1 MRNLKKVIAL
11 VAVFAMMV
19 TSVAFAQSYSDVKED
34 DNYYEAIEMLSK
46 LNILTGDDK
55 DGDGVMDFRPNDTI
69 TRAEVA
75 AVVCRIQNLNGLSQ
89 TATPF
94 TDVPSSHWASGYV
107 AQAAGQGI
115 INGYG
120 DGNFGPEDQVTYEQA
135 VKMFVETLGYTPFVN
150 AQGGYPTGHL
160 TAAARYG
167 VLDGV
172 VGASVGAQATRGQ
185 VAQMA
190 FNAIDTP
197 LMDRSSYGKDEEFTI
212 FDGTNNKSFETLLT
226 RDLKVKKFAGVIKSN
241 QVTSLTAPVTS
252 IDTDKKAE
260 VEVKW
265 DGSYNASGDLTSY
278 STDNANYAVKD
289 INKLYDAESGAGQLL
304 GYFVDGYAKETD
316 RSGEY
321 DIIAVTASNKNK
333 TESFTLD
340 KFSSATDT
348 KIEYYKNDN
357 DSKTTSLTID
367 ADANILY
374 NGVAYNGSATGL
386 KAILEAVGVKDGNC
400 KYSGEITVIDNDTTN
415 GYDVVKIDVA
425 SSAVVKEVK
434 SSGKINFK
442 ESAKNSKGDPKI
454 ELDFDEDTTD
464 TVINLTKDG
473 KAIEYTDLKEWDV
486 LSILYSGENKYYDVK
501 VVSSTKLDSSI
512 TSRAKSDTSYDT
524 YEYTIDGNKYDVAVG
539 CYGYKSGGWTVGTA
553 GVFYIDAY
561 GKIVAYDK
569 NGSTASSTTNG
580 NYAYII
586 KAEAQLDMSESVITV
601 QMITKD
607 GKVVTADLAEKV
619 KFEDCVNTDI
629 ADGLGITADPATGK
643 KVIDSNT
650 YYNVHKLDMG
660 KATSIATALI
670 NTFVTYEA
678 NGDGEIR
685 TITFWTENDEDA
697 NLNLANKSYGYEYD
711 EDNKEI
717 KVGNKYDVDDDTIIF
732 FIKGDSAFGNVT
744 PVNGKFNT
752 TKTASKTASKVGKA
766 SQLSDA
772 TETSK
777 YAAVFDEDNGVAGA
791 IVLFDTTGGISSST
805 NIAVIDSIGESN
817 LDEVKTT
824 SVTYYKGGVK
834 MESLVDTDITDTKG
848 IENAKRGDLYKFS
861 LNADGTVITD
871 LELYAKVTPRDDE
884 SVTKFEKDKTSGVV
898 TSTGLTSA
906 LQVFSDKGKTARDVK
921 TKDGVFA
928 YGPVYEYQSSG
939 NKLRLGTTSDG
950 TSFGFGSTNS
960 IKTTDANVY
969 VIDPNKKS
977 NQLTV
982 GDASDAD
989 YDKDL
994 NDSTKPLNVTKKNNS
1009 SVTATVANANTAYG
1023 LMDFVIYAEN
1033 SDGDV
1038 IDVVIYKA
1046 YDFGKWSIAD

>member
-120 DGNFGPEDQVTYEQA
+120 DGNFGPEDEVTYEQA

-150 AQGGYPTGHL
+150 ANGGYPTGHL

-241 QVTSLTAPVTS
+241 QVTSLTAHVSS

-289 INKLYDAESGAGQLL
+289 INKLYDAESGAGELL

-321 DIIAVTASNKNK
+321 DIIAVAASNKNK

-340 KFSSATDT
+340 KFSSVAADGT

-367 ADANILY
+367 KNANILY
-374 NGVAYNGSATGL
+374 NGVAYQLDTGDTL
-386 KAILEAVGVKDGNC
+386 ADMLGDVGVNANC
-400 KYSGEITVIDNDTTN
+400 TYSGEITVIDNDTTN
-415 GYDVVKIDVA
+415 GYDVVKVDVA

-434 SSGKINFK
+434 SSGKVNFK
-442 ESAKNSKGDPKI
+442 QTPKNSLTNKI
-454 ELDFDEDTTD
+454 ELDFDEDVTD

-473 KAIEYTDLKEWDV
+473 KAVAYTDLQEWDV
-486 LSILYSGENKYYDVK
+486 LSILYSGKVNYYDVK
-501 VVSSTKLDSSI
+501 VINSTKLDSSI
-512 TSRAKSDTSYDT
+512 TSRAKSDTSADAF
-524 YEYTIDGNKYDVAVG
+524 EYTIDGNKYDVAEG
-539 CYGYKSGGWTVGTA
+539 CYEAKAKNTGWTVGTA
-553 GVFYIDAY
+553 GVFYVDDY

-569 NGSTASSTTNG
+569 NGSTTSSTTNG
-580 NYAYII
+580 NYAYILNSAI
-586 KAEAQLDMSESVITV
+586 SNDGFTNVISL
-601 QMITKD
+601 QMLTKD
-607 GKVVTADLAEKV
+607 GKVVEADLNEKV
-619 KFEDCVNTDI
+619 RFENGASVVGDI
-629 ADGLGITADPATGK
+629 VKGSAAFDDQT
-643 KVIDSNT
+643 S
-650 YYNVHKLDMG
+650 YNVNDLGSTEKD
-660 KATSIATALI
+660 ALVAALKNSFI
-670 NTFVTYEA
+670 NYEL
-678 NGDGEIR
+678 NGNGEVR
-685 TITFWTENDEDA
+685 TITFWMDEKDDDTTFNMSKGA
-697 NLNLANKSYGYEYD
+697 YTYDYD
-711 EDNKEI
+711 EDTKEI
-717 KVGNKYDVDDDTIIF
+717 KVGSKFDVDDDTVIF
-732 FIKGDSAFGNVT
+732 FIKSNDTSKTFGKVDGAK
-744 PVNGKFNT
+744 GKFT
-752 TKTASKTASKVGKA
+752 IKGAATTASKTASKVGKA
-766 SQLSDA
+766 SQLGDG
-772 TETSK
+772 TSNTS
-777 YAAVFDEDNGVAGA
+777 AFVFDVDNGVAGA
-791 IVLFDTTGGISSST
+791 IVLFDTTGGISASS

-824 SVTYYKGGVK
+824 AVTYYKGGVK
-834 MESLVDTDITDTKG
+834 MESLVDTDIDAGSLK
-848 IENAKRGDLYKFS
+848 NAKRGDLYKFS
-861 LNADGTVITD
+861 LNGDGTVITD
-871 LELYAKVTPRDDE
+871 FELYASVTPRDD
-884 SVTKFEKDKTSGVV
+884 STVTGFTQANLEKALAV
-898 TSTGLTSA
+898 TGAKVGSKY
-906 LQVFSDKGKTARDVK
+906 F
-921 TKDGVFA
+921 F
-928 YGPVYEYQSSG
+928 GPVYDYQSSG
-939 NKLRLGTTSDG
+939 SRIRIATTTDG
-950 TSFGFGSTNS
+950 SAFDFGYTES
-960 IKTTDANVY
+960 IKTANANVY
-969 VIDPNKKS
+969 VIDPNKKN

-982 GDASDAD
+982 GDASDVD

-994 NDSTKPLNVTKKNNS
+994 NDSTNKLTVTKKSDS
-1009 SVTATVANANTAYG
+1009 SVKVEVTKANTAYG
-1023 LMDFVIYAEN
+1023 LMDFVIYATN
-1033 SDGDV
+1033 ADDDV

-1046 YDFGKWSIAD
+1046 YDFGKWSIVD

>member
-120 DGNFGPEDQVTYEQA
+120 DGNFGPEDEVTYEQA

-150 AQGGYPTGHL
+150 ANGGYPTGHL

-241 QVTSLTAPVTS
+241 QVTSLTAPVSS

-265 DGSYNASGDLTSY
+265 DGSYNAGALTSY

-321 DIIAVTASNKNK
+321 DIIAVAASNKNK
-333 TESFTLD
+333 TESFSLD
-340 KFSSATDT
+340 KFSSATDGT
-348 KIEYYKNDN
+348 AASSAKIEYYKNDN
-357 DSKTTSLTID
+357 DNKTTSLTVD
-367 ADANILY
+367 TNANILY
-374 NGVAYNGSATGL
+374 NGVAYGSTAADL
-386 KAILEAVGVKDGNC
+386 NAVLTAVKVDSNC

-434 SSGKINFK
+434 SSGKVNFK
-442 ESAKNSKGDPKI
+442 ESVRNSAGDPKI
-454 ELDFDEDTTD
+454 ELDFDEDVTD

-473 KAIEYTDLKEWDV
+473 KAVAYTDLKEWDV
-486 LSILYSGENKYYDVK
+486 LSILYSGKANYYDVK
-501 VVSSTKLDSSI
+501 VLGANKLDSSI
-512 TSRAKSDTSYDT
+512 ASRAKSDTSADG
-524 YEYTIDGNKYDVAVG
+524 YEYTIDGNTYDVAVG
-539 CYGYKSGGWTVGTA
+539 CYEAKQSTGWTVGTA
-553 GVFYIDAY
+553 GVFYVDDY

-569 NGSTASSTTNG
+569 NGSTTSSTTNG
-580 NYAYII
+580 NYAYILNSAI
-586 KAEAQLDMSESVITV
+586 SNDGFNNVISL
-601 QMITKD
+601 QMLTKD
-607 GKVVTADLAEKV
+607 GKVVEADLNEKV
-619 KFEDCVNTDI
+619 RFENGLNVVGDI
-629 ADGLGITADPATGK
+629 VKGSAAFDDQT
-643 KVIDSNT
+643 S
-650 YYNVHKLDMG
+650 YNVNDLSGANKD
-660 KATSIATALI
+660 ALVDALK

-678 NGDGEIR
+678 NANGDVR
-685 TITFWTENDEDA
+685 TITFWKNDDETT
-697 NLNLANKSYGYEYD
+697 LNMVKAATSYEYD
-711 EDNKEI
+711 EDTKEI
-717 KVGNKYDVDDDTIIF
+717 KVGSKFDVDDDTVIF
-732 FIKGDSAFGNVT
+732 FIKASGTDTFGNVT
-744 PVNGKFNT
+744 AANGKFT
-752 TKTASKTASKVGKA
+752 FAGTATTASKTASKVGKV
-766 SQLSDA
+766 SQLGDG
-772 TETSK
+772 TSNTS
-777 YAAVFDEDNGVAGA
+777 AVVFDEDNGVAGA
-791 IVLFDTTGGISSST
+791 IVLFDTTGGISSSS
-805 NIAVIDSIGESN
+805 NIAVIDSIGEAN
-817 LDEVKTT
+817 LDDVKTT
-824 SVTYYKGGVK
+824 AVTYYKGGVK
-834 MESLVDTDITDTKG
+834 MESLVDTDLSDDAG
-848 IENAKRGDLYKFS
+848 LANAKRGDLYKFS
-861 LNADGTVITD
+861 LNGDGTVITD
-871 LELYAKVTPRDDE
+871 VERYAKVTPRDD
-884 SVTKFEKDKTSGVV
+884 SAVTAFNETNVKQALKVEGTA
-898 TSTGLTSA
+898 TG
-906 LQVFSDKGKTARDVK
+906 F
-921 TKDGVFA
+921 
-928 YGPVYEYQSSG
+928 YGPVYDYQSSG
-939 NKLRLGTTSDG
+939 SRIRIATKS
-950 TSFGFGSTNS
+950 GSAFTFANTES
-960 IKTTDANVY
+960 IKTANANVY
-969 VIDPNKKS
+969 VIDPNKKN

-982 GDASDAD
+982 GDASDVD

-994 NDSTKPLNVTKKNNS
+994 NDEGKKGVKVTKGTS
-1009 SVTATVANANTAYG
+1009 DVTVTPANTAYG
-1023 LMDFVIYAEN
+1023 LMDFVIYATN
-1033 SDGDV
+1033 ADDDV

-1046 YDFGKWSIAD
+1046 YDFGKWSIVD

>member
-120 DGNFGPEDQVTYEQA
+120 DGNFGPEDEVTYEQA

-150 AQGGYPTGHL
+150 ANGGYPTGHL

-241 QVTSLTAPVTS
+241 QVTSLTAPVSS

-265 DGSYNASGDLTSY
+265 DGSYNAGALTSY

-321 DIIAVTASNKNK
+321 DIIAVAASNKNK
-333 TESFTLD
+333 TESFSLD
-340 KFSSATDT
+340 KFSSATDGT
-348 KIEYYKNDN
+348 AASSAKIEYYKNDN
-357 DSKTTSLTID
+357 DNKTTSLTVD
-367 ADANILY
+367 TNANILY
-374 NGVAYNGSATGL
+374 NGVAYGSTAADL
-386 KAILEAVGVKDGNC
+386 NAVLTAVKVDSNC

-434 SSGKINFK
+434 SSGKVNFK
-442 ESAKNSKGDPKI
+442 ESVRNSAGDPKI
-454 ELDFDEDTTD
+454 ELDFDEDVTD

-473 KAIEYTDLKEWDV
+473 KAVAYTDLKEWDV
-486 LSILYSGENKYYDVK
+486 LSILYSGKANYYDVK
-501 VVSSTKLDSSI
+501 VLGANKLDSSI
-512 TSRAKSDTSYDT
+512 ASRAKSDTSADG
-524 YEYTIDGNKYDVAVG
+524 YEYTIDGNTYDVAVG
-539 CYGYKSGGWTVGTA
+539 CYEAKQSTGWTVGTA
-553 GVFYIDAY
+553 GVFYVDDY

-569 NGSTASSTTNG
+569 NGSTTSSTTNG
-580 NYAYII
+580 NYAYILNSAI
-586 KAEAQLDMSESVITV
+586 SNDGFNNVISL
-601 QMITKD
+601 QMLTKD
-607 GKVVTADLAEKV
+607 GKVVEADLNEKV
-619 KFEDCVNTDI
+619 RFENGLNVVGGIVNGSAAFDDQT
-629 ADGLGITADPATGK
+629 
-643 KVIDSNT
+643 S
-650 YYNVHKLDMG
+650 YNVNDLVNDLSGGTNKD
-660 KATSIATALI
+660 ALVAALK

-678 NGDGEIR
+678 NANGDVR
-685 TITFWTENDEDA
+685 TITFWKNDDETT
-697 NLNLANKSYGYEYD
+697 LNMVKAATSYEYD
-711 EDNKEI
+711 EDTKEI
-717 KVGNKYDVDDDTIIF
+717 KVGSKFDVDDDTVIF
-732 FIKGDSAFGNVT
+732 FIKASGTDTFGNVT
-744 PVNGKFNT
+744 AANGKFT
-752 TKTASKTASKVGKA
+752 FAGTATTASKTASKVGKV
-766 SQLSDA
+766 SQLGDG
-772 TETSK
+772 TSNTS
-777 YAAVFDEDNGVAGA
+777 AVVFDEDNGVAGA
-791 IVLFDTTGGISSST
+791 IVLFDTTGGISSSS
-805 NIAVIDSIGESN
+805 NIAVIDSIGEAN
-817 LDEVKTT
+817 LDDVKTT
-824 SVTYYKGGVK
+824 AVTYYKGGVK
-834 MESLVDTDITDTKG
+834 MESLVDTDLSDDAG
-848 IENAKRGDLYKFS
+848 LANAKRGDLYKFS
-861 LNADGTVITD
+861 LNGDGTVITD
-871 LELYAKVTPRDDE
+871 VERYAKVTPRDD
-884 SVTKFEKDKTSGVV
+884 STVTAFNDTNVKQALKVEGTA
-898 TSTGLTSA
+898 TG
-906 LQVFSDKGKTARDVK
+906 F
-921 TKDGVFA
+921 
-928 YGPVYEYQSSG
+928 YGPVDYQSSG
-939 NKLRLGTTSDG
+939 SRIRIATKS
-950 TSFGFGSTNS
+950 GSAFTFANTES
-960 IKTTDANVY
+960 IKTANANVY
-969 VIDPNKKS
+969 VIDPNKKN

-982 GDASDAD
+982 GDASDVD

-994 NDSTKPLNVTKKNNS
+994 NGVGTKGVKVTKGTS
-1009 SVTATVANANTAYG
+1009 DVTVTPANTAYG
-1023 LMDFVIYAEN
+1023 LMDFVIYATN
-1033 SDGDV
+1033 ADDDV

-1046 YDFGKWSIAD
+1046 YDFGKWSIVD

>member
-150 AQGGYPTGHL
+150 ANGGYPTGHL

-212 FDGTNNKSFETLLT
+212 FDGTNNKTFETLLT
-226 RDLKVKKFAGVIKSN
+226 RDLKVKKFAGVISGD
-241 QVTSLTAPVTS
+241 QVTTLTAPVNS

-260 VEVKW
+260 VNVKY
-265 DGSYNASGDLTSY
+265 DGTRNTGNENNDKPDVF

-289 INKLYDAESGAGQLL
+289 INKLYEAESGAGQLL

-333 TESFTLD
+333 TESFGLD
-340 KFSSATDT
+340 KYAKADGT
-348 KIEYYKNDN
+348 KIEYYKNEN
-357 DSKTTSLTID
+357 DSKTTSLTVEEKAAVI
-367 ADANILY
+367 Y
-374 NGVAYNGSATGL
+374 NGVFY
-386 KAILEAVGVKDGNC
+386 KAVGANDLNATLAELKVTKDC
-400 KYSGEITVIDNDTTN
+400 QYSGQITLIDNDTTN
-415 GYDVVKIDVA
+415 GYDVVKVDVA

-434 SSGKINFK
+434 SSGKVTFK
-442 ESAKNSKGDPKI
+442 AVPYNSLRDKI
-454 ELDFDEDTTD
+454 ELDFDEDATD

-473 KAIEYTDLKEWDV
+473 KAVAYTDLKEWDV
-486 LSILYSGENKYYDVK
+486 LSILYSGKNKYYDVK
-501 VVSSTKLDSSI
+501 VLGANKIDGTIDSRSAST
-512 TSRAKSDTSYDT
+512 TSYDGKKYKIAGNT
-524 YEYTIDGNKYDVAVG
+524 YEVAVD
-539 CYGYKSGGWTVGTA
+539 CYGADKDKGWSVGKA
-553 GVFYIDAY
+553 GVFYVDDY

-569 NGSTASSTTNG
+569 NGSTTSSASNG
-580 NYAYII
+580 NYAYAIQA
-586 KAEAQLDMSESVITV
+586 KYVSDGFDPVLTLQVLDKS
-601 QMITKD
+601 
-607 GKVVTADLAEKV
+607 GKVVELDFSDKV
-619 KFEDCVNTDI
+619 KFENADKTTFENYFTGFDSDSSYDPSDVKEQVKFAGLFANKLITYDTNSQGKIKTVTFSQTDEDENTLCVNDVSAGYI
-629 ADGLGITADPATGK
+629 
-643 KVIDSNT
+643 
-650 YYNVHKLDMG
+650 YN
-660 KATSIATALI
+660 
-670 NTFVTYEA
+670 E
-678 NGDGEIR
+678 
-685 TITFWTENDEDA
+685 ED
-697 NLNLANKSYGYEYD
+697 
-711 EDNKEI
+711 KEI
-717 KVGNKYDVDDDTIIF
+717 TLNSTYSVDDSTVVF
-732 FIKGDSAFGNVT
+732 FVKGKTDLTVT
-744 PVNGKFNT
+744 AG
-752 TKTASKTASKVGKA
+752 TKTYTVAGDVSTTASKVGTVA
-766 SQLSDA
+766 SIAD
-772 TETSK
+772 TDKKKVDSK
-777 YAAVFDEDNGVAGA
+777 YVAAVYDVDNDVASA
-791 IVLFDTTGGISSST
+791 IVLFNTTGGISDATSS
-805 NIAVIDSIGESN
+805 AVIAEAPGQTQIDGSN
-817 LDEVKTT
+817 TL
-824 SVTYYKGGVK
+824 SVTYYKDGVK
-834 MESLVDTDITDTKG
+834 MTSALDTDVAEGSLKT
-848 IENAKRGDLYKFS
+848 AQPGDIYKFS
-861 LNADGTVITD
+861 LNGDGTIITD
-871 LELYAKVTPRDDE
+871 FSLVASFDARSTTAAGAAGALKAKTITNAKLV
-884 SVTKFEKDKTSGVV
+884 KF
-898 TSTGLTSA
+898 
-906 LQVFSDKGKTARDVK
+906 
-921 TKDGVFA
+921 
-928 YGPVYEYQSSG
+928 GPVYDYTNSKLKIASKNTSG
-939 NKLRLGTTSDG
+939 NYIFAAPYDDINASE
-950 TSFGFGSTNS
+950 
-960 IKTTDANVY
+960 ANVY
-969 VIDPNKKS
+969 VYDMNKRDNK
-977 NQLTV
+977 LTV

-994 NDSTKPLNVTKKNNS
+994 FDKDADSTYKKFTGEVKDS
-1009 SVTATVANANTAYG
+1009 GATPKVIVNKGEQALG
-1023 LMDFVIYAEN
+1023 LMDFAVGVYKSETDSKA
-1033 SDGDV
+1033 

-1046 YDFGKWSIAD
+1046 YDFGKYDVVTK

>member
-150 AQGGYPTGHL
+150 ANGGYPTGHL

-212 FDGTNNKSFETLLT
+212 FDGTNNKTFETLLT

-241 QVTSLTAPVTS
+241 QVTSLTAPATS

-260 VEVKW
+260 VDVKW
-265 DGSYNASGDLTSY
+265 DGTYTTNSSGAEVLSSY

-289 INKLYDAESGAGQLL
+289 INKLYDAESGAGELL

-321 DIIAVTASNKNK
+321 DIIAVAASNKNK

-340 KFSSATDT
+340 KFSSVAADGT

-357 DSKTTSLTID
+357 DNKTTSLTID
-367 ADANILY
+367 KNANILY
-374 NGVAYNGSATGL
+374 NGVAYQLDTGDTL
-386 KAILEAVGVKDGNC
+386 ADMLGDVGVNANC
-400 KYSGEITVIDNDTTN
+400 TYSGEITVIDNDTTN
-415 GYDVVKIDVA
+415 GYDVVKVDVA

-434 SSGKINFK
+434 SSGKVNFK
-442 ESAKNSKGDPKI
+442 QTPKNSLTDKI
-454 ELDFDEDTTD
+454 ELDFDEDVTD

-473 KAIEYTDLKEWDV
+473 KAVAYTDLQEWDV
-486 LSILYSGENKYYDVK
+486 LSILYSGKVNYYDVK
-501 VVSSTKLDSSI
+501 VINSTKLDSSI
-512 TSRAKSDTSYDT
+512 TSRAKSDTSADAF
-524 YEYTIDGNKYDVAVG
+524 EYTIDGNKYDVAEG
-539 CYGYKSGGWTVGTA
+539 CYEAKAKNTGWTVGTA
-553 GVFYIDAY
+553 GVFYVDDY

-569 NGSTASSTTNG
+569 NGSTTSSTTNG
-580 NYAYII
+580 NYAYILNSAI
-586 KAEAQLDMSESVITV
+586 SNDGFTNVISL
-601 QMITKD
+601 QMLTKD
-607 GKVVTADLAEKV
+607 GKVVEADLNEKV
-619 KFEDCVNTDI
+619 RFENGASVVGDI
-629 ADGLGITADPATGK
+629 VKGSAAFDDQT
-643 KVIDSNT
+643 S
-650 YYNVHKLDMG
+650 YNVNDLGSTEKD
-660 KATSIATALI
+660 ALVAALKNSFI
-670 NTFVTYEA
+670 NYEL
-678 NGDGEIR
+678 NGNGEVR
-685 TITFWTENDEDA
+685 TITFWMDEKDDDTTFNMSKGA
-697 NLNLANKSYGYEYD
+697 YTYDYD
-711 EDNKEI
+711 EDTKEI
-717 KVGNKYDVDDDTIIF
+717 KVGSKFDVDDDTVIF
-732 FIKGDSAFGNVT
+732 FIKSNDTSKTFGKVDGAK
-744 PVNGKFNT
+744 GKFT
-752 TKTASKTASKVGKA
+752 IKGAATTASKTASKVGKA
-766 SQLSDA
+766 SQLGDG
-772 TETSK
+772 TSNTS
-777 YAAVFDEDNGVAGA
+777 AFVFDVDNGVAGA
-791 IVLFDTTGGISSST
+791 IVLFDTTGGISASS

-824 SVTYYKGGVK
+824 AVTYYKGGVK
-834 MESLVDTDITDTKG
+834 MESLVDTDIDAGSLK
-848 IENAKRGDLYKFS
+848 NAKRGDLYKFS
-861 LNADGTVITD
+861 LNGDGTVITD
-871 LELYAKVTPRDDE
+871 FELYASVTPRDD
-884 SVTKFEKDKTSGVV
+884 STVTGFTQANLEKALAV
-898 TSTGLTSA
+898 TGAKVGSKY
-906 LQVFSDKGKTARDVK
+906 F
-921 TKDGVFA
+921 F
-928 YGPVYEYQSSG
+928 GPVYDYQSSG
-939 NKLRLGTTSDG
+939 SRIRIATTTDG
-950 TSFGFGSTNS
+950 SAFDFGNTES
-960 IKTTDANVY
+960 IKTANANVY
-969 VIDPNKKS
+969 VIDPNKKN

-982 GDASDAD
+982 GDASDVD

-994 NDSTKPLNVTKKNNS
+994 NDSTNKLTVTKKSDS
-1009 SVTATVANANTAYG
+1009 SVKVEVTKANTAYG
-1023 LMDFVIYAEN
+1023 LMDFVIYATN
-1033 SDGDV
+1033 ADDDV

>member
-120 DGNFGPEDQVTYEQA
+120 DGNFGPEDEVTYEQA

-150 AQGGYPTGHL
+150 ANGGYPTGHL

-241 QVTSLTAPVTS
+241 QVTSLTAPVSS

-265 DGSYNASGDLTSY
+265 DGSYNAGALTSY

-321 DIIAVTASNKNK
+321 DIIAVAASNKNK
-333 TESFTLD
+333 TESFSLD
-340 KFSSATDT
+340 KFSSATDGT
-348 KIEYYKNDN
+348 AASSAKIEYYKNDN
-357 DSKTTSLTID
+357 DNKTTSLTVD
-367 ADANILY
+367 TNANILY
-374 NGVAYNGSATGL
+374 NGVAYGSTAADL
-386 KAILEAVGVKDGNC
+386 NAVLTAVKVDSNC

-434 SSGKINFK
+434 SSGKVNFK
-442 ESAKNSKGDPKI
+442 ESVRNSAGDPKI
-454 ELDFDEDTTD
+454 ELDFDEDVTD

-473 KAIEYTDLKEWDV
+473 KAVAYTDLKEWDV
-486 LSILYSGENKYYDVK
+486 LSILYSGKANYYDVK
-501 VVSSTKLDSSI
+501 VLGANKLDSSI
-512 TSRAKSDTSYDT
+512 ASRAKSDTSADG
-524 YEYTIDGNKYDVAVG
+524 YEYTIDGNTYDVAVG
-539 CYGYKSGGWTVGTA
+539 CYEAKQSTGWTVGTA
-553 GVFYIDAY
+553 GVFYVDDY

-569 NGSTASSTTNG
+569 NGSTTSSTTNG
-580 NYAYII
+580 NYAYILNSAI
-586 KAEAQLDMSESVITV
+586 SNDGFNNVISL
-601 QMITKD
+601 QMLTKD
-607 GKVVTADLAEKV
+607 GKVVEADLNEKV
-619 KFEDCVNTDI
+619 RFENGLNVVGDI
-629 ADGLGITADPATGK
+629 VKGSAAFDDQT
-643 KVIDSNT
+643 S
-650 YYNVHKLDMG
+650 YNVNDLSGANKD
-660 KATSIATALI
+660 ALVAALK

-678 NGDGEIR
+678 NANGDVR
-685 TITFWTENDEDA
+685 TITFWKNDDETT
-697 NLNLANKSYGYEYD
+697 LNMVKAATSYEYD
-711 EDNKEI
+711 EDTKEI
-717 KVGNKYDVDDDTIIF
+717 KVGSKFDVDDDTVIF
-732 FIKGDSAFGNVT
+732 FIKASGTDTFGNVT
-744 PVNGKFNT
+744 AANGKFT
-752 TKTASKTASKVGKA
+752 FAGTATTASKTASKVGKV
-766 SQLSDA
+766 SQLGDG
-772 TETSK
+772 TSNTS
-777 YAAVFDEDNGVAGA
+777 AVVFDEDNGVAGA
-791 IVLFDTTGGISSST
+791 IVLFDTTGGISSSS
-805 NIAVIDSIGESN
+805 NIAVIDSIGEAN
-817 LDEVKTT
+817 LDDVKTT
-824 SVTYYKGGVK
+824 AVTYYKGGVK
-834 MESLVDTDITDTKG
+834 MESLVDTDLSDDAG
-848 IENAKRGDLYKFS
+848 LANAKRGDLYKFS
-861 LNADGTVITD
+861 LNGDGTVITD
-871 LELYAKVTPRDDE
+871 VERYAKVTPRDD
-884 SVTKFEKDKTSGVV
+884 SAVTAFNETNVKQALKVEGTA
-898 TSTGLTSA
+898 TG
-906 LQVFSDKGKTARDVK
+906 F
-921 TKDGVFA
+921 
-928 YGPVYEYQSSG
+928 YGPVYDYQSSG
-939 NKLRLGTTSDG
+939 SRIRIATKS
-950 TSFGFGSTNS
+950 GSAFTFANTES
-960 IKTTDANVY
+960 IKTANANVY
-969 VIDPNKKS
+969 VIDPNKKN

-982 GDASDAD
+982 GDASDVD

-994 NDSTKPLNVTKKNNS
+994 NDEGKKGVKVTKGTS
-1009 SVTATVANANTAYG
+1009 DVTVTPANTAYG
-1023 LMDFVIYAEN
+1023 LMDFVIYATN
-1033 SDGDV
+1033 ADDDV

-1046 YDFGKWSIAD
+1046 YDFGKWSIVD

>member
-120 DGNFGPEDQVTYEQA
+120 DGNFGPEDEVTYEQA

-150 AQGGYPTGHL
+150 ANGGYPTGHL

-241 QVTSLTAPVTS
+241 QVTSLTAPVSS

-321 DIIAVTASNKNK
+321 DIIAVAASNKNK
-333 TESFTLD
+333 TESFSLD
-340 KFSSATDT
+340 KFSSATDGT
-348 KIEYYKNDN
+348 AASSAKIEYYKNDN
-357 DSKTTSLTID
+357 DNKTTSLTVD
-367 ADANILY
+367 TNANILY
-374 NGVAYNGSATGL
+374 NGVAYGSTAADL
-386 KAILEAVGVKDGNC
+386 NAVLTAVKVDSNC

-415 GYDVVKIDVA
+415 GYDVVKVDVA

-434 SSGKINFK
+434 SSGKVNFK
-442 ESAKNSKGDPKI
+442 ESVRNSAGDPKI
-454 ELDFDEDTTD
+454 ELDFDEDVTD

-473 KAIEYTDLKEWDV
+473 KAVAYTDLKEWDV
-486 LSILYSGENKYYDVK
+486 LSILYSGKANYYDVK
-501 VVSSTKLDSSI
+501 VLGANKLDSSI
-512 TSRAKSDTSYDT
+512 ASRAKSDTSADG
-524 YEYTIDGNKYDVAVG
+524 YEYTIDGNTYDVAVG
-539 CYGYKSGGWTVGTA
+539 CYEAKQSTGWTVGTA
-553 GVFYIDAY
+553 GVFYVDDY

-569 NGSTASSTTNG
+569 NGSTTSSTTNG
-580 NYAYII
+580 NYAYILNSAI
-586 KAEAQLDMSESVITV
+586 SNDGFNNVISL
-601 QMITKD
+601 QMLTKD
-607 GKVVTADLAEKV
+607 GKVVEADLNEKV
-619 KFEDCVNTDI
+619 RFENGLNVVGGIVNGSAAFDDQT
-629 ADGLGITADPATGK
+629 
-643 KVIDSNT
+643 S
-650 YYNVHKLDMG
+650 YNVNDLSGTNKD
-660 KATSIATALI
+660 ALVAALK

-678 NGDGEIR
+678 NANGDVR
-685 TITFWTENDEDA
+685 TITFWKNDDETT
-697 NLNLANKSYGYEYD
+697 LNMVKAATSYEYD
-711 EDNKEI
+711 EDTKEI
-717 KVGNKYDVDDDTIIF
+717 KVGSKFDVDDDTVIF
-732 FIKGDSAFGNVT
+732 FIKASGTDTFGDVT
-744 PVNGKFNT
+744 AANGKFT
-752 TKTASKTASKVGKA
+752 FAGTATTASKTASKVGKV
-766 SQLSDA
+766 SQLGDG
-772 TETSK
+772 TGNTS
-777 YAAVFDEDNGVAGA
+777 AVVFDEDNGVAGA
-791 IVLFDTTGGISSST
+791 IVLFDTTGGISSSS
-805 NIAVIDSIGESN
+805 NIAVIDSIGEAN
-817 LDEVKTT
+817 LDDVKTT
-824 SVTYYKGGVK
+824 AVTYYKGGVK
-834 MESLVDTDITDTKG
+834 MESLVDTDLSDDAG
-848 IENAKRGDLYKFS
+848 LANAKRGDLYKFS
-861 LNADGTVITD
+861 LNGDGTVITD
-871 LELYAKVTPRDDE
+871 VERYAKVTPRDD
-884 SVTKFEKDKTSGVV
+884 STVTAFNDTNVKQALKVEGTA
-898 TSTGLTSA
+898 TG
-906 LQVFSDKGKTARDVK
+906 F
-921 TKDGVFA
+921 
-928 YGPVYEYQSSG
+928 YGPVYDYQSSG
-939 NKLRLGTTSDG
+939 SRIRIATKS
-950 TSFGFGSTNS
+950 GSAFTFANTES
-960 IKTTDANVY
+960 IKTANANVY
-969 VIDPNKKS
+969 VIDPNKKN

-982 GDASDAD
+982 GDASDVD

-994 NDSTKPLNVTKKNNS
+994 NDEGTKGVKVTKGTS
-1009 SVTATVANANTAYG
+1009 DVTVTPANTAYG
-1023 LMDFVIYAEN
+1023 LMDFVIYATN
-1033 SDGDV
+1033 ADDDV

-1046 YDFGKWSIAD
+1046 YDFGKWSIVD

>member
-120 DGNFGPEDQVTYEQA
+120 DGNFGPEDEVTYEQA

-150 AQGGYPTGHL
+150 ANGGYPTGHL

-289 INKLYDAESGAGQLL
+289 INKLYEAESGAGQLL

-321 DIIAVTASNKNK
+321 DIIAVAASNKNK
-333 TESFTLD
+333 TESFSLD
-340 KFSSATDT
+340 KFSSATDGT
-348 KIEYYKNDN
+348 AASSAKIEYYKNDN
-357 DSKTTSLTID
+357 DNKTTSLTVD
-367 ADANILY
+367 TNANILY
-374 NGVAYNGSATGL
+374 NGVAYGSTAAAL
-386 KAILEAVGVKDGNC
+386 NAVLTAVKVDSNC

-415 GYDVVKIDVA
+415 GYDVVKVDVA

-434 SSGKINFK
+434 SSGKVNFK
-442 ESAKNSKGDPKI
+442 ESVRNSAGDPKI
-454 ELDFDEDTTD
+454 ELDFDEDVTD

-473 KAIEYTDLKEWDV
+473 KAVAYTDLQEWDV
-486 LSILYSGENKYYDVK
+486 LSILYSGKANYYDVK
-501 VVSSTKLDSSI
+501 VLGANKLDSSI
-512 TSRAKSDTSYDT
+512 GSRAKSDTSADG
-524 YEYTIDGNKYDVAVG
+524 YEYTIDGNTYDVAVG
-539 CYGYKSGGWTVGTA
+539 CYEAKQSTGWTVGTA
-553 GVFYIDAY
+553 GVFYVDDY

-569 NGSTASSTTNG
+569 NGSTTSSTTNG
-580 NYAYII
+580 NYAYILNSAI
-586 KAEAQLDMSESVITV
+586 SNDGFNNVISL
-601 QMITKD
+601 QMLTKD
-607 GKVVTADLAEKV
+607 GKVVEADLNEKV
-619 KFEDCVNTDI
+619 RFENGLNVVGGIVNGSAAFDDQT
-629 ADGLGITADPATGK
+629 
-643 KVIDSNT
+643 S
-650 YYNVHKLDMG
+650 YNVNDLDG
-660 KATSIATALI
+660 TKKDALVAALK

-678 NGDGEIR
+678 NANGDVR
-685 TITFWTENDEDA
+685 TITFWKNDDETT
-697 NLNLANKSYGYEYD
+697 LNMVKAATSYEYD
-711 EDNKEI
+711 EDTKEI
-717 KVGNKYDVDDDTIIF
+717 KVGSKFDVDDDTVIF
-732 FIKGDSAFGNVT
+732 FIKSTEKSGSTEKKFGDVT
-744 PVNGKFNT
+744 AANGKFT
-752 TKTASKTASKVGKA
+752 FAGTATTASKTASKVGKA
-766 SQLSDA
+766 SQLGDG
-772 TETSK
+772 TSNTS
-777 YAAVFDEDNGVAGA
+777 AVVFDEDNGVAGA
-791 IVLFDTTGGISSST
+791 IVLFDTTGGISSSS
-805 NIAVIDSIGESN
+805 NIAVIDSIGEAN
-817 LDEVKTT
+817 LDDVKTT

-834 MESLVDTDITDTKG
+834 MESLVDTDLSDDQGLST
-848 IENAKRGDLYKFS
+848 AKRGDLYKFS
-861 LNADGTVITD
+861 LNGDGTVITD
-871 LELYAKVTPRDDE
+871 VEKYAKVTPRDD
-884 SVTKFEKDKTSGVV
+884 SAVTAFNDTNVKQALKVEGTA
-898 TSTGLTSA
+898 TG
-906 LQVFSDKGKTARDVK
+906 F
-921 TKDGVFA
+921 
-928 YGPVYEYQSSG
+928 YGPVYDYQSSG
-939 NKLRLGTTSDG
+939 SRIRIATKS
-950 TSFGFGSTNS
+950 GSAFTFANTES
-960 IKTTDANVY
+960 IKTANANVY
-969 VIDPNKKS
+969 VIDPNKKN

-982 GDASDAD
+982 GDASDVD

-994 NDSTKPLNVTKKNNS
+994 NDEGTKGVKVTKGTS
-1009 SVTATVANANTAYG
+1009 DVTVTPANTAYG
-1023 LMDFVIYAEN
+1023 LMDFVIYATN
-1033 SDGDV
+1033 ADDDV

-1046 YDFGKWSIAD
+1046 YDFGKWSIVD

>member
-120 DGNFGPEDQVTYEQA
+120 DGNFGPEDEVTYEQA

-150 AQGGYPTGHL
+150 ANGGYPTGHL

-289 INKLYDAESGAGQLL
+289 INKLYEAESGAGELL

-321 DIIAVTASNKNK
+321 DIIAVAASNKNK
-333 TESFTLD
+333 TESFSLD
-340 KFSSATDT
+340 KFSSATDGT
-348 KIEYYKNDN
+348 AASSAKIEYYKNDN
-357 DSKTTSLTID
+357 DNKTTSLTVD
-367 ADANILY
+367 TNANILY
-374 NGVAYNGSATGL
+374 NGVAYGSTAAALNAALT
-386 KAILEAVGVKDGNC
+386 AVKVDSNC

-434 SSGKINFK
+434 SSGKVNFK
-442 ESAKNSKGDPKI
+442 ESVRNSAGDPKI
-454 ELDFDEDTTD
+454 ELDFDEDVTD

-473 KAIEYTDLKEWDV
+473 KAVAYTDLQEWDV
-486 LSILYSGENKYYDVK
+486 LSILYSGKANYYDVK
-501 VVSSTKLDSSI
+501 VLGANKLDSSI
-512 TSRAKSDTSYDT
+512 GSRAKSDTSADG
-524 YEYTIDGNKYDVAVG
+524 YEYTIDGNTYDVAVG
-539 CYGYKSGGWTVGTA
+539 CYEAKQSTGWTVGTA
-553 GVFYIDAY
+553 GVFYVDDY

-569 NGSTASSTTNG
+569 NGSTTSSTTNG
-580 NYAYII
+580 NYAYILNSAI
-586 KAEAQLDMSESVITV
+586 SNDGFNNVISL
-601 QMITKD
+601 QMLTKD
-607 GKVVTADLAEKV
+607 GKVVEADLNEKV
-619 KFEDCVNTDI
+619 RFENGLNVVGGIVNGSAAFDDQT
-629 ADGLGITADPATGK
+629 
-643 KVIDSNT
+643 S
-650 YYNVHKLDMG
+650 YNVNDLDG
-660 KATSIATALI
+660 TKKDALVAVLK

-678 NGDGEIR
+678 NANGDVR
-685 TITFWTENDEDA
+685 TITFWKNDDETT
-697 NLNLANKSYGYEYD
+697 LNMVKAATSYEYD
-711 EDNKEI
+711 EDTKEI
-717 KVGNKYDVDDDTIIF
+717 KVGSKFDVDDDTVIF
-732 FIKGDSAFGNVT
+732 FIKSTEKSGSTEKKFGDVSAA
-744 PVNGKFNT
+744 NGKFT
-752 TKTASKTASKVGKA
+752 FAGTATTASKTASKVGKA
-766 SQLSDA
+766 SQLGDG
-772 TETSK
+772 TSNTS
-777 YAAVFDEDNGVAGA
+777 AVVFDEDNGVAGA
-791 IVLFDTTGGISSST
+791 IVLFDTTGGISSSS
-805 NIAVIDSIGESN
+805 NIAVIDSIGEAN
-817 LDEVKTT
+817 LDDVKTT

-834 MESLVDTDITDTKG
+834 MESLVDTDLSDDQGLST
-848 IENAKRGDLYKFS
+848 AKRGDLYKFS
-861 LNADGTVITD
+861 LNGDGTVITD
-871 LELYAKVTPRDDE
+871 VEKYAKVTPRDD
-884 SVTKFEKDKTSGVV
+884 SAVTAFNDTNVKQALKVEGTA
-898 TSTGLTSA
+898 TG
-906 LQVFSDKGKTARDVK
+906 F
-921 TKDGVFA
+921 
-928 YGPVYEYQSSG
+928 YGPVYDYQSSG
-939 NKLRLGTTSDG
+939 SRIRIATKS
-950 TSFGFGSTNS
+950 GSAFTFANTES
-960 IKTTDANVY
+960 IKTANANVY
-969 VIDPNKKS
+969 VIDPNKKN

-982 GDASDAD
+982 GDASDVD

-994 NDSTKPLNVTKKNNS
+994 NDEGTKGVKVTKGTS
-1009 SVTATVANANTAYG
+1009 DVTVTPANTAYG
-1023 LMDFVIYAEN
+1023 LMDFVIYATN
-1033 SDGDV
+1033 ADDDV

-1046 YDFGKWSIAD
+1046 YDFGKWSIVD

>member
-150 AQGGYPTGHL
+150 ANGGYPTGHL

-212 FDGTNNKSFETLLT
+212 FDGTNNKTFETLLT

-241 QVTSLTAPVTS
+241 QVTSLTAPATS

-260 VEVKW
+260 VDVKW
-265 DGSYNASGDLTSY
+265 DGTYTTNSSGAEVLSSY

-289 INKLYDAESGAGQLL
+289 INKLYDAESGAGELL

-321 DIIAVTASNKNK
+321 DIIAVAASNKNK

-340 KFSSATDT
+340 KFSSVAADGT

-367 ADANILY
+367 KNANILY
-374 NGVAYNGSATGL
+374 NGVAYQLDTGDTL
-386 KAILEAVGVKDGNC
+386 ADMLGDVGVNANC
-400 KYSGEITVIDNDTTN
+400 TYSGEITVIDNDTTN
-415 GYDVVKIDVA
+415 GYDVVKVDVA

-434 SSGKINFK
+434 SSGKVNFK
-442 ESAKNSKGDPKI
+442 QTPKNSLTDKI
-454 ELDFDEDTTD
+454 ELDFDEDVTD

-473 KAIEYTDLKEWDV
+473 KAVAYTDLQEWDV
-486 LSILYSGENKYYDVK
+486 LSILYSGKVNYYDVK
-501 VVSSTKLDSSI
+501 VINSTKLDSSI
-512 TSRAKSDTSYDT
+512 TSRAKSDTSADAF
-524 YEYTIDGNKYDVAVG
+524 EYTIDGNKYDVAEG
-539 CYGYKSGGWTVGTA
+539 CYEAKAKNTGWTVGTA
-553 GVFYIDAY
+553 GVFYVDDY

-569 NGSTASSTTNG
+569 NGSTTSSTTNG
-580 NYAYII
+580 NYAYILNSAI
-586 KAEAQLDMSESVITV
+586 SNDGFTNVISL
-601 QMITKD
+601 QMLTKD
-607 GKVVTADLAEKV
+607 GKVVEADLNEKV
-619 KFEDCVNTDI
+619 RFENGASVVGDI
-629 ADGLGITADPATGK
+629 VKGSAAFDDQT
-643 KVIDSNT
+643 S
-650 YYNVHKLDMG
+650 YNVNDLGSTEKD
-660 KATSIATALI
+660 ALVAALKNSFI
-670 NTFVTYEA
+670 NYEL
-678 NGDGEIR
+678 NGNGEVR
-685 TITFWTENDEDA
+685 TITFWMDEKDDDTTFNMSKGA
-697 NLNLANKSYGYEYD
+697 YTYDYD
-711 EDNKEI
+711 EDTKEI
-717 KVGNKYDVDDDTIIF
+717 KVGSKFDVDDDTVIF
-732 FIKGDSAFGNVT
+732 FIKSNDTSKTFGKVDGAK
-744 PVNGKFNT
+744 GKFT
-752 TKTASKTASKVGKA
+752 IKGAATTASKTASKVGKA
-766 SQLSDA
+766 SQLGDG
-772 TETSK
+772 TSNTS
-777 YAAVFDEDNGVAGA
+777 AFVFDVDNGVAGA
-791 IVLFDTTGGISSST
+791 IVLFDTTGGISASS

-824 SVTYYKGGVK
+824 AVTYYKGGVK
-834 MESLVDTDITDTKG
+834 MESLVDTDIDAGSLK
-848 IENAKRGDLYKFS
+848 NAKRGDLYKFS
-861 LNADGTVITD
+861 LNGDGTVITD
-871 LELYAKVTPRDDE
+871 FELYASVTPRDD
-884 SVTKFEKDKTSGVV
+884 SAVTGFTQENLKKALAV
-898 TSTGLTSA
+898 TGAKVGSKY
-906 LQVFSDKGKTARDVK
+906 F
-921 TKDGVFA
+921 F
-928 YGPVYEYQSSG
+928 GPVYDYQSSG
-939 NKLRLGTTSDG
+939 SRIRIATTTDG
-950 TSFGFGSTNS
+950 SAFDFGNTES
-960 IKTTDANVY
+960 IKTANANVY
-969 VIDPNKKS
+969 VIDPNKKN

-982 GDASDAD
+982 GDASDVD

-994 NDSTKPLNVTKKNNS
+994 NDSTNKLTVTKKSDS
-1009 SVTATVANANTAYG
+1009 SVKVEVTKANTAYG
-1023 LMDFVIYAEN
+1023 LMDFVIYATN
-1033 SDGDV
+1033 ADDDV